1 MQLRLLRSPS
11 LDPVANLAQEEQLFR
26 SRQGEQGYVLLY
38 RNSPCVVIGR
48 NQNPWI
54 ECDVQWLA
62 EQHLPLLRR
71 ISGGGAV
78 WHDPGNLNI
87 SFILPR
93 KEYDPGR
100 FLDVVVAGLGDLGLP
115 VARCARQSLWVEDRK
130 VAGSAFT
137 LTGQSA
143 LIHACLLVDADLPR
157 LRRSLHSPQHDLQGR
172 FIHSVPAHV
181 RNLAEIQ
188 SGLDVEAV
196 AAALLA
202 ACLRLLPVPDPTVG
216 QPDVETSPD
225 ALAKYRGWDW
235 TYGRTAEFRQAV
247 GDATLDMKHGCIAAA
262 GPAELGDRLPGCR
275 YDRSAVLA
283 ALQDRH
289 ESWAQLVQAIPVA
302 TTVS

>member
-11 LDPVANLAQEEQLFR
+11 PDPVTNLAQEEQLFR
-26 SRQGEQGYVLLY
+26 SRQGEQGYILLY

-54 ECDVQWLA
+54 ECDVQWLT
-62 EQHLPLLRR
+62 EQGLPLLRR

-115 VARCARQSLWVEDRK
+115 VTRCARQSLWTEGCK
-130 VAGSAFT
+130 IAGSAFT

-143 LIHACLLVDADLPR
+143 LIHACILVDADLPQ
-157 LRRSLHSPQHDLQGR
+157 LRRSLRSPQHDLQGR

-181 RNLAEIQ
+181 RNLTGIQ
-188 SGLDVEAV
+188 PGLDVEAV
-196 AAALLA
+196 SNALLA
-202 ACLRLLPVPDPTVG
+202 ACQRLLPVCGPTVAESA
-216 QPDVETSPD
+216 VETSPS
-225 ALAKYRGWDW
+225 ALAKYRSWDW
-235 TYGRTAEFRQAV
+235 IYGRTAEFRQITD
-247 GDATLDMKHGCIAAA
+247 DATLDVKHGCIAAA
-262 GPAELGDRLPGCR
+262 SPGELGDRLVGCR
-275 YDRSAVLA
+275 YDRTAVLA
-283 ALQDRH
+283 ALGDRQG
-289 ESWAQLVQAIPVA
+289 SWTQLVQAIPTA
-302 TTVS
+302 TVG